1 MEAHKE
7 LAEYK
12 QSIALYARH
21 RFANAIITQIGR
33 ARNSVEAIKPKSPL
47 VIAMIDPALKEIYES
62 APPYSIV
69 PHANFITYNLHG
81 ALGRQD
87 TRHIKVP
94 RPLDSPNFASSS

>member
-21 RFANAIITQIGR
+21 RLANAIITQIGR
-33 ARNSVEAIKPKSPL
+33 ARNSVEAIKPKSLL

-69 PHANFITYNLHG
+69 PHANFLTYNLHG

-94 RPLDSPNFASSS
+94 RPTRLT

>member
-21 RFANAIITQIGR
+21 RLVNAIITQICR

-47 VIAMIDPALKEIYES
+47 VIAMIDL
-62 APPYSIV
+62 
-69 PHANFITYNLHG
+69 
-81 ALGRQD
+81 
-87 TRHIKVP
+87 
-94 RPLDSPNFASSS
+94 